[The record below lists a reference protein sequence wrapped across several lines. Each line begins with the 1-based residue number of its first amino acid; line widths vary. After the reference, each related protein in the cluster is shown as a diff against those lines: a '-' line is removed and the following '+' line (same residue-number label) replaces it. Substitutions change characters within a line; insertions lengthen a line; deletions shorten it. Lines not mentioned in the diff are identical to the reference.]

1 MLVELKWNDS
11 ADSAMK
17 QIKDKRYPQ
26 ALEDYKDNL
35 LLVCVNYDK
44 NTKVHTCKIEN
55 FTGK

>member
-1 MLVELKWNDS
+1 MERFGRQRDETN
-11 ADSAMK
+11 